1 MSRGMWIII
10 ILITIMMVSS
20 YWFGK
25 NREAPPWAKCKE
37 SLFEQ
42 VVFKNCTPSSF
53 VQPNQSFENSAEDNK
68 SNSKSFDDQ
77 GLPYEGPSDKQ

>member
-20 YWFGK
+20 YWFGRD
-25 NREAPPWAKCKE
+25 REAPPWAKCKE

-42 VVFKNCTPSSF
+42 VVFKNCTPSSL
-53 VQPNQSFENSAEDNK
+53 VRPQNQKIQLDDSTNTN
-68 SNSKSFDDQ
+68 NIDDQ
-77 GLPYEGPSDKQ
+77 GLPLELPDSNQ

>member
-20 YWFGK
+20 YWFGRD
-25 NREAPPWAKCKE
+25 REAPPWAKCKE

-42 VVFKNCTPSSF
+42 VVFKNCTPSSL
-53 VQPNQSFENSAEDNK
+53 VRPQNQEIQLDDSTNTN
-68 SNSKSFDDQ
+68 NIDDQ
-77 GLPYEGPSDKQ
+77 GLPLELPD

>member
-20 YWFGK
+20 YWFGRD
-25 NREAPPWAKCKE
+25 REAPPWAKCKE

-42 VVFKNCTPSSF
+42 VVFKNCTPSSL
-53 VQPNQSFENSAEDNK
+53 VRPQNQEIQLDDSTNTN
-68 SNSKSFDDQ
+68 NIDDQ
-77 GLPYEGPSDKQ
+77 GLPLELPDSNQ

>member
-20 YWFGK
+20 YWFGRD
-25 NREAPPWAKCKE
+25 REAPPWAKCKE

-42 VVFKNCTPSSF
+42 VVFKKCTPSSF
-53 VQPNQSFENSAEDNK
+53 SQPGTINSETEFENYDEQQQN
-68 SNSKSFDDQ
+68 Q
-77 GLPYEGPSDKQ
+77 Q